1 MNQLPILASSV
12 NEIGKSHSV
21 SDALPHL
28 LGMLLVILTLA
39 ALWGVCALSATLI
52 KALIPEPAP
61 ATPAKATPDVPNPVT
76 TGIPPEIVAVITAA
90 VASVTGPSHRIV
102 SVKPQSSSWAKAG
115 RQSVL
120 SSHRIR

>member
-1 MNQLPILASSV
+1 MNHLPILASSV
-12 NEIGKSHSV
+12 NEISHSHAV

-28 LGMLLVILTLA
+28 LGMLLVMLTLA

-52 KALIPEPAP
+52 KTLIPEKPP
-61 ATPAKATPDVPNPVT
+61 KPPVKTTPAVRNPVT